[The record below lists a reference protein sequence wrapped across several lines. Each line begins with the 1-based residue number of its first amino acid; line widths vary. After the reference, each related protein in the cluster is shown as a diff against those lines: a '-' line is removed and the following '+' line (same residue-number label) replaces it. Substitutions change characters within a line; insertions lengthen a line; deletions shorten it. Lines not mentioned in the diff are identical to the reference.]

1 MPGLVHVNRTM
12 VAIFA
17 NINCESWLSDRAFQF
32 KGAFFVNLVWVA
44 GYGQTRTRPF
54 SALGLIH
61 QGRALARRLHTA
73 AEPAVRA
80 AAKRGPLQAPLH
92 SCAEPNWWAKYG
104 RRAASQSVRFGRLG
118 LEQQTALNS
127 AGSVTLCDV
136 GTRPIR
142 KAFFLRAEPNG

>member
-1 MPGLVHVNRTM
+1 MPGLVHKNRTM

-17 NINCESWLSDRAFQF
+17 DIKCKSWLRDHAFHF
-32 KGAFFVNLVWVA
+32 KGAFFVRLVWVA

-54 SALGLIH
+54 SALGLTH

-80 AAKRGPLQAPLH
+80 AVKRGPFQTPLH
-92 SCAEPNWWAKYG
+92 FCPEPNWWAKYV

-118 LEQQTALNS
+118 LERQTVLNS

-136 GTRPIR
+136 GARPIH
-142 KAFFLRAEPNG
+142 KAFFSRAEPNG